1 MNIVKKHGNGKTPA
15 GPMQPFVSLQHE
27 IQKAFQSAWDAFAS
41 QKLPSFGITPAWPAV
56 DVTED
61 EKAVTIHA
69 DVPGIEAKDLNVE
82 VSGNMLTVSGS
93 REEEH
98 KEEKAGYRRQE
109 RTSGSFSRTVTL
121 PTYVDAGKVD
131 AKYADGVLTVT
142 VPKVPGQGPKR
153 VAVKTA

>member
-1 MNIVKKHGNGKTPA
+1 MNIVKKQGNGKPA
-15 GPMQPFVSLQHE
+15 ASAMQPLVSLQRE
-27 IQKAFQSAWDAFAS
+27 IQKAFESAWDAFAS
-41 QKLPSFGITPAWPAV
+41 HKFPTFGITPAWPAV

-61 EKAVTIHA
+61 EKAVTLRA
-69 DVPGIEAKDLNVE
+69 DVPGMDAKDLNVE
-82 VSGNMLTVSGS
+82 VSGNTLTVSGS

-153 VAVKTA
+153 VTVKNA